1 MSTEDKELG
10 KGLRTCPESNQNP
23 ALLKKKKKRVV
34 DLKNRA
40 NALEVS

>member
-10 KGLRTCPESNQNP
+10 KGLRTCPESNQNA
-23 ALLKKKKKRVV
+23 ALLKKKKRVV
-34 DLKNRA
+34 DLINRA